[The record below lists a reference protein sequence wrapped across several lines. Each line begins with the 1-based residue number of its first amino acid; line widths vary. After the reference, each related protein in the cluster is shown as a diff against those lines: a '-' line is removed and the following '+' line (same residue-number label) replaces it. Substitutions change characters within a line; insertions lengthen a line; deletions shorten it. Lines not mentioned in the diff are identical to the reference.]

1 MATKSIAQHNDMIFN
16 FHSIVFLLQY
26 SLLHP
31 AEAQPIHIPIPP
43 HFGDWRRTLH
53 TNIIPMIIINA
64 TKTVLI
70 LDNKQKIKSFHNKL
84 SLRIYK

>member
-1 MATKSIAQHNDMIFN
+1 MITKRIAQQSDIIFN

-26 SLLHP
+26 SLLQP

-53 TNIIPMIIINA
+53 TNIIPMIIIN
-64 TKTVLI
+64 TINNVLI
-70 LDNKQKIKSFHNKL
+70 LNNKQKNKEF
-84 SLRIYK
+84 S